1 MVLWVQSLTERGT
14 QLLGVCGETRDGTRR
29 RQETVGQEKQNSI
42 LKEGRKSHKTE
53 HRKEEK
59 HVFFSYLSIF
69 SDIQYI
75 FEGTWLNRN
84 TGMGGQGQREIEKE
98 IPEL

>member
-1 MVLWVQSLTERGT
+1 MGSKSHRK
-14 QLLGVCGETRDGTRR
+14 RDTVIGRARR
-29 RQETVGQEKQNSI
+29 DKGRHKEKTGTVGQEKQNSI

-59 HVFFSYLSIF
+59 HDFFSYLSIF

-84 TGMGGQGQREIEKE
+84 TGMGGWGKREIEKD

>member
-1 MVLWVQSLTERGT
+1 MRAWMVLWVQSLTERGT

-59 HVFFSYLSIF
+59 HVFFLIF
-69 SDIQYI
+69 PFFQTY
-75 FEGTWLNRN
+75 N
-84 TGMGGQGQREIEKE
+84 TSLREHG
-98 IPEL
+98 